1 MKNLRKLILEAQPDK
16 ENLRKETTDNIVL
29 DGKML
34 NAFFLRSR
42 TRRGYLLSPCLFLIV
57 LEIIDKARK
66 INKRNKED
74 CLYPETIY
82 GLYTKP
88 PKPTKKKSTKKR
100 AATTEF
106 SKFSK

>member
-1 MKNLRKLILEAQPDK
+1 MKNLRKLQLEAQPDK

-42 TRRGYLLSPCLFLIV
+42 TRQGYLLWPCLFLIV

-66 INKRNKED
+66 RNRRNKKD
-74 CLYPETIY
+74 CLYSETIS
-82 GLYTKP
+82 GLDRKP
-88 PKPTKKKSTKKR
+88 PKSTKKKKK
-100 AATTEF
+100 
-106 SKFSK
+106 SCYN